1 MEPRFEPS
9 TKNRPVLVLN
19 NYRYTHYHKN
29 NRQISHWRCDQY
41 HKGCRAQIKTY
52 ENKIMNDAH
61 PVHKHSLASS
71 AIASR
76 AHAISTPMPK
86 DNINLNKK
94 IAILEKLLAFKSTV
108 SKAISEPSSEE
119 ISDFS
124 DKDQSSGKKKHDRLR
139 TNGKTYRRNYKA
151 NQMDEMETMI

>member
-1 MEPRFEPS
+1 
-9 TKNRPVLVLN
+9 
-19 NYRYTHYHKN
+19 
-29 NRQISHWRCDQY
+29 
-41 HKGCRAQIKTY
+41 
-52 ENKIMNDAH
+52 
-61 PVHKHSLASS
+61 
-71 AIASR
+71 
-76 AHAISTPMPK
+76 MPK

-94 IAILEKLLAFKSTV
+94 IAILQKLLAFKSTV

-151 NQMDEMETMI
+151 NQMDEMETMIWPPPIKLFETMLYYLLK